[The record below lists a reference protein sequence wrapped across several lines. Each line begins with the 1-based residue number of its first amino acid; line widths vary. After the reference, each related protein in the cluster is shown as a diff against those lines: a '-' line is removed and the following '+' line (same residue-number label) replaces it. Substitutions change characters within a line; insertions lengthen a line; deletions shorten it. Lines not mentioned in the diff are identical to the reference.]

1 MNQAIELIDVTAV
14 EASTMIANDP
24 VLLVDVREI
33 DEYAAKHIKG
43 SLLMPMSVFDPED
56 FPQLRLPGLKVMMV
70 CGIGKRSLAAAKML
84 RGAGFDGPLYNLVS
98 GIKGWAE
105 AGLPVV
111 LAPDDYSI

>member
-1 MNQAIELIDVTAV
+1 MLKDE
-14 EASTMIANDP
+14 P

-33 DEYAAKHIKG
+33 DEYAAKHIRN

-84 RGAGFDGPLYNLVS
+84 RGAEFDGPLYNLV
-98 GIKGWAE
+98 GGVKGWVE